1 MLVPHQPQIDRAA
14 VKQDTIDKLKS
25 LQQSNDGCNVHEDAE
40 TVICDFLE
48 AIGYEEIAR
57 EFRKVRTVYPVV
69 VPRYSKPSWRS

>member
-1 MLVPHQPQIDRAA
+1 MLVPHQSQIDHAV

-25 LQQSNDGCNVHEDAE
+25 LQQSNDGCNVREDAV

-57 EFRKVRTVYPVV
+57 EFRKVRTAYPVV